1 MLLHEYVTQ
10 QQTAQSTGNEFNQ
23 LIRER
28 PYLTSA
34 PGATE
39 DMPIAGK
46 LGLCGQKITA
56 DVVQNVSGDL
66 VSWWYNY
73 YIWIPIEDQITWAN
87 ANNI

>member
-1 MLLHEYVTQ
+1 
-10 QQTAQSTGNEFNQ
+10 
-23 LIRER
+23 
-28 PYLTSA
+28 
-34 PGATE
+34 
-39 DMPIAGK
+39 MPIAGK
-46 LGLCGQKITA
+46 LGLCGQKVTA